1 MESELIID
9 GQVIDLSADKPN
21 ENTGDTEDNKTPTD
35 IEPKDP
41 IEPEVVNKTDT
52 GGNQSGDK
60 GGSDDDSGDSD
71 ADGYSLRIGDEEISL
86 TEEDDDHVDGQPAP
100 QWIKDLR
107 KANREKDK
115 ELREMRRQL
124 EQLQSRPAEQQPQ
137 QQTDVIPP
145 KPTLES
151 CEYDEAAF
159 EQAMTDWH
167 EKKSRAEQQKQQQ
180 ERQQQEYQQRFQQR
194 VEAHKQRAA
203 KLPVKDYQ
211 EMESIVLSE
220 LKPIQQEIIIHA
232 ADEGSELIAYA
243 LGKNPQLRQRVAA
256 ETDPIRAA
264 FLLGQIS
271 KQVSLA
277 PKPKKAIKPEPEVRG
292 GGADAKQDDFN
303 KLCPGAKIE

>member
-9 GQVIDLSADKPN
+9 GQVIDLSEKQESAEEVTTEQQEQPEKKDQ
-21 ENTGDTEDNKTPTD
+21 GDTEQ
-35 IEPKDP
+35 
-41 IEPEVVNKTDT
+41 EVTTESEQAEEQPDE
-52 GGNQSGDK
+52 
-60 GGSDDDSGDSD
+60 
-71 ADGYSLRIGDEEISL
+71 YSLRIGDEEIPL

-100 QWIKDLR
+100 QWVKDLR
-107 KANREKDK
+107 KNNREKDK
-115 ELREMRRQL
+115 ELRELRRQL
-124 EQLQSRPAEQQPQ
+124 EEIQSKPAEVQQPQ
-137 QQTDVIPP
+137 SDALPP

-151 CEYDEAAF
+151 CDYDEAAF
-159 EQAMTDWH
+159 EQAVTDWH
-167 EKKSRAEQQKQQQ
+167 EKKSRAEQQKQQH

>member
-9 GQVIDLSADKPN
+9 GQVIDLSEKQETA
-21 ENTGDTEDNKTPTD
+21 EEVTTEQPQPEEKVQ
-35 IEPKDP
+35 
-41 IEPEVVNKTDT
+41 EPEVKAETESE
-52 GGNQSGDK
+52 Q
-60 GGSDDDSGDSD
+60 
-71 ADGYSLRIGDEEISL
+71 AEEQPEEYSLRVGDEEIPL

-100 QWIKDLR
+100 QWVKDLR
-107 KANREKDK
+107 KNNREKDK
-115 ELREMRRQL
+115 ELRELRRQL
-124 EQLQSRPAEQQPQ
+124 EQVQSRPAEQQPQ

-151 CEYDEAAF
+151 CEYDETAF

-180 ERQQQEYQQRFQQR
+180 ERQQQENIQKFQQR
-194 VEAHKQRAA
+194 LQKHQERAT
-203 KLPVKDYQ
+203 KLPVKDYR
-211 EMESIVLSE
+211 ETEEIVRRE
-220 LKPIQQEIIIHA
+220 LPVIQQEILIHA

>member
-9 GQVIDLSADKPN
+9 GQVIGLSEKQESAEEVTAEQPKP
-21 ENTGDTEDNKTPTD
+21 EEQVQESEVKAETES
-35 IEPKDP
+35 EQA
-41 IEPEVVNKTDT
+41 EEQPEE
-52 GGNQSGDK
+52 
-60 GGSDDDSGDSD
+60 
-71 ADGYSLRIGDEEISL
+71 YSLRVGDEEIPL

-124 EQLQSRPAEQQPQ
+124 EQLQSRPPEQQPQ

-167 EKKSRAEQQKQQQ
+167 EKKSRAEQQKQQK

-203 KLPVKDYQ
+203 KFPMKDYQ
-211 EMESIVLSE
+211 EMEAIVLSE
-220 LKPIQQEIIIHA
+220 LPPVQQEIIIHC
-232 ADEGSELIAYA
+232 ADEGSELIAYG
-243 LGKNPQLRQRVAA
+243 LGKSQQLRQRVAA

-271 KQVSLA
+271 KEVHLA

>member
-9 GQVIDLSADKPN
+9 GQVIDLSEKQ
-21 ENTGDTEDNKTPTD
+21 ESTEEVTTEQQQPEEKVQESAEEVETD
-35 IEPKDP
+35 GEQT
-41 IEPEVVNKTDT
+41 EEQTDE
-52 GGNQSGDK
+52 
-60 GGSDDDSGDSD
+60 
-71 ADGYSLRIGDEEISL
+71 YSLRVGDEEIPL

-100 QWIKDLR
+100 QWVKDLR
-107 KANREKDK
+107 KNNREKDK
-115 ELREMRRQL
+115 ELRELRRQL
-124 EQLQSRPAEQQPQ
+124 EQVQSRPTEQQPQ

-151 CEYDEAAF
+151 CDYDEAAF

-167 EKKSRAEQQKQQQ
+167 ENKSRVEQDNQKKQ
-180 ERQQQEYQQRFQQR
+180 RQQQELQERYNQRIAKHH
-194 VEAHKQRAA
+194 ERAA
-203 KLPVKDYQ
+203 KLPVKDYAETEEIVRNELPSVHQ
-211 EMESIVLSE
+211 SIL
-220 LKPIQQEIIIHA
+220 IHA

-277 PKPKKAIKPEPEVRG
+277 PKPKKVIKPEPEVRG

-303 KLCPGAKIE
+303 KLCPGATIE

>member
-9 GQVIDLSADKPN
+9 GQVIDLSEKQESAEEVTTEQQERPEKKDQD
-21 ENTGDTEDNKTPTD
+21 DTEQ
-35 IEPKDP
+35 
-41 IEPEVVNKTDT
+41 EVTAESEQAEEQPDE
-52 GGNQSGDK
+52 
-60 GGSDDDSGDSD
+60 
-71 ADGYSLRIGDEEISL
+71 YSLHIGDEEIPL

-100 QWIKDLR
+100 KWVKDLR
-107 KANREKDK
+107 KNNREKDK
-115 ELREMRRQL
+115 ELRELRRQL
-124 EQLQSRPAEQQPQ
+124 EEIQSKPAEVQQPQ
-137 QQTDVIPP
+137 SDALPP

-151 CEYDEAAF
+151 CDYDEAAF
-159 EQAMTDWH
+159 EQAVTDWH
-167 EKKSRAEQQKQQQ
+167 EKKSRAEQQKQQH

-203 KLPVKDYQ
+203 KLPVKDYL

>member
-9 GQVIDLSADKPN
+9 GQVIDLSEKQESAEEVTAEQPKP
-21 ENTGDTEDNKTPTD
+21 EEKVQETEEKAET
-35 IEPKDP
+35 ES
-41 IEPEVVNKTDT
+41 EQAEEQPEE
-52 GGNQSGDK
+52 
-60 GGSDDDSGDSD
+60 
-71 ADGYSLRIGDEEISL
+71 YSLRVDDEEIPL

-100 QWIKDLR
+100 QWVKDLR
-107 KANREKDK
+107 KNNREKDK
-115 ELREMRRQL
+115 ELRELRRQL
-124 EQLQSRPAEQQPQ
+124 EEIQSKPVEVQQPQ
-137 QQTDVIPP
+137 SDVIPP

-167 EKKSRAEQQKQQQ
+167 ERKSRAEQQKQQQ
-180 ERQQQEYQQRFQQR
+180 ERQQQENIQKFQQR
-194 VEAHKQRAA
+194 LQKHQERAT
-203 KLPVKDYQ
+203 KLPVKDYR
-211 EMESIVLSE
+211 ETEEIVRRE
-220 LKPIQQEIIIHA
+220 LPVIQQEILIHA

-271 KQVSLA
+271 KQVHLA

>member
-21 ENTGDTEDNKTPTD
+21 ENTGDTEDKKTPTD
-35 IEPKDP
+35 IEPKEP

-60 GGSDDDSGDSD
+60 GGSDDDSGD

-100 QWIKDLR
+100 QWVKDLR
-107 KANREKDK
+107 KNNREKDK
-115 ELREMRRQL
+115 ELRELRREL
-124 EQLQSRPAEQQPQ
+124 EQVKSKPAEVQQPQ
-137 QQTDVIPP
+137 SDVIPP

-151 CEYDEAAF
+151 CDYDEVAF
-159 EQAMTDWH
+159 EQAVTDWH
-167 EKKSRAEQQKQQQ
+167 EKKSRAEQSKQEQQ
-180 ERQQQEYQQRFQQR
+180 RQQQESIKKFQQR
-194 VEAHKQRAA
+194 LEKHQERAT
-203 KLPVKDYQ
+203 KLPVKDYR
-211 EMESIVLSE
+211 ETEEIVRRE
-220 LKPIQQEIIIHA
+220 LPVIQQEILIHA

-243 LGKNPQLRQRVAA
+243 LGKNQQLRQRVAA

-277 PKPKKAIKPEPEVRG
+277 PKAKKAIKPEPEVRG

-303 KLCPGAKIE
+303 KKCPGAIIE

>member
-9 GQVIDLSADKPN
+9 GQVIDLSEKQESAEEVTTEQQEQPEKKDQA
-21 ENTGDTEDNKTPTD
+21 DTEQ
-35 IEPKDP
+35 
-41 IEPEVVNKTDT
+41 EVTAESEQAEEQQDE
-52 GGNQSGDK
+52 
-60 GGSDDDSGDSD
+60 
-71 ADGYSLRIGDEEISL
+71 YSLRIGDEEIPL
-86 TEEDDDHVDGQPAP
+86 TEEDDEHVDGQPAP
-100 QWIKDLR
+100 QWVKDLR
-107 KANREKDK
+107 KNNREKDK
-115 ELREMRRQL
+115 ELRELRRQL
-124 EQLQSRPAEQQPQ
+124 EEIQSKPAEVQQPQ
-137 QQTDVIPP
+137 SDALPP

-151 CEYDEAAF
+151 CDYDEAAF
-159 EQAMTDWH
+159 EQAVTDWH
-167 EKKSRAEQQKQQQ
+167 EKKSRADQQKQQQ
-180 ERQQQEYQQRFQQR
+180 ERQQQENIQKFQQR
-194 VEAHKQRAA
+194 LQKHQERAT
-203 KLPVKDYQ
+203 KLPVKDYR
-211 EMESIVLSE
+211 ETEEIVRRE
-220 LKPIQQEIIIHA
+220 LPVIQQEILIHA

>member
-9 GQVIDLSADKPN
+9 GQVIDLSEKQEEAEEVVTEAKEKP
-21 ENTGDTEDNKTPTD
+21 EEKSQ
-35 IEPKDP
+35 E
-41 IEPEVVNKTDT
+41 EPEQKEKKAESEQPEEQPED
-52 GGNQSGDK
+52 
-60 GGSDDDSGDSD
+60 
-71 ADGYSLRIGDEEISL
+71 YSLQIGDEEISL
-86 TEEDDDHVDGQPAP
+86 NPEEDDHIDGQPAP
-100 QWIKDLR
+100 QWV
-107 KANREKDK
+107 K
-115 ELREMRRQL
+115 ELRKGFKETQKENRELRRQL
-124 EQLQSRPAEQQPQ
+124 EQIQSKPAEAQQPQ
-137 QQTDVIPP
+137 SDVIPP

-151 CEYDEAAF
+151 CDYDEAAF

-167 EKKSRAEQQKQQQ
+167 EKKGRAEQVKQQQ
-180 ERQQQEYQQRFQQR
+180 QRQQQESQQRFQQR

-211 EMESIVLSE
+211 EMEEIVRSE
-220 LKPIQQEIIIHA
+220 VPDLHKEIIIHC
-232 ADEGSELIAYA
+232 ADEGSELIAYG
-243 LGKNPQLRQRVAA
+243 LGKSQQLRQRVAA

-271 KQVSLA
+271 QQVKLA

>member
-9 GQVIDLSADKPN
+9 GQVIDLSEKQESTEEVTSEQQQPE
-21 ENTGDTEDNKTPTD
+21 ENVQAPTEDVETD
-35 IEPKDP
+35 GEQTEGRPD
-41 IEPEVVNKTDT
+41 E
-52 GGNQSGDK
+52 
-60 GGSDDDSGDSD
+60 
-71 ADGYSLRIGDEEISL
+71 YSLRVGDEEISL

-100 QWIKDLR
+100 QWVKDLR
-107 KANREKDK
+107 KNNREKEK
-115 ELREMRRQL
+115 EIRELRRQL
-124 EQLQSRPAEQQPQ
+124 ERVQSRPAEQQPQ
-137 QQTDVIPP
+137 QQADVIPP

-151 CEYDEAAF
+151 CDYDEEAF
-159 EQAMTDWH
+159 ETALTDWH
-167 EKKSRAEQQKQQQ
+167 EKKGRAEQNKQQQ
-180 ERQQQEYQQRFQQR
+180 ERQQQERQQRFQQR

-211 EMESIVLSE
+211 EMEDIVRAEVPDLH
-220 LKPIQQEIIIHA
+220 KEILIHC
-232 ADEGSELIAYA
+232 ADEGSELIAYG
-243 LGKNPQLRQRVAA
+243 LGKSQQLRQRVAA

-303 KLCPGAKIE
+303 KFCPGAIIE

>member
-9 GQVIDLSADKPN
+9 GQVIDLSEKQESAEEVTTEQQEQPEKKDQA
-21 ENTGDTEDNKTPTD
+21 DTEQ
-35 IEPKDP
+35 
-41 IEPEVVNKTDT
+41 EVTAESEQAEEQPDE
-52 GGNQSGDK
+52 
-60 GGSDDDSGDSD
+60 
-71 ADGYSLRIGDEEISL
+71 YSLRIGDEEIPL

-145 KPTLES
+145 RPTLES

-180 ERQQQEYQQRFQQR
+180 ERQQQENIQKFQQR
-194 VEAHKQRAA
+194 LQKHQERAT
-203 KLPVKDYQ
+203 KLPVKDYR
-211 EMESIVLSE
+211 ETEEIVRRE
-220 LKPIQQEIIIHA
+220 LPVIQQEILIHA

-292 GGADAKQDDFN
+292 GGADAKQDDFQ
-303 KLCPGAKIE
+303 KYCPGAIIE

>member
-9 GQVIDLSADKPN
+9 GQVIDLSEKQESSQEVTTEQPKPEEKVQESEAKAETEN
-21 ENTGDTEDNKTPTD
+21 EQAE
-35 IEPKDP
+35 EQ
-41 IEPEVVNKTDT
+41 PEE
-52 GGNQSGDK
+52 
-60 GGSDDDSGDSD
+60 
-71 ADGYSLRIGDEEISL
+71 YSLRVGDEEIPL

-100 QWIKDLR
+100 QWVKDLR
-107 KANREKDK
+107 KNNREKDK
-115 ELREMRRQL
+115 ELRELRRQL
-124 EQLQSRPAEQQPQ
+124 EQVQSRPAEQQPQ
-137 QQTDVIPP
+137 QQSDVIPP

-151 CEYDEAAF
+151 CDYDEVAF
-159 EQAMTDWH
+159 EQAVTDWH
-167 EKKSRAEQQKQQQ
+167 ENKSRVEQQKQQK
-180 ERQQQEYQQRFQQR
+180 ERQQHEYQQRFQQR

-292 GGADAKQDDFN
+292 GGADAKQDEFN